1 MSSPFKHYP
10 SKPNRRQCG
19 NAFTLLCNA
28 HDTSGSFL
36 QVFNTT
42 RKGRNARGA
51 ATDKDQDL
59 LRAMLT
65 FACAGLDSLVKQL
78 IKDALPDVI
87 NCNEAAE
94 RTFRTDIERRVRR
107 GEEIDHRFLADVLTR
122 QRPRDRLIE
131 ILVSDLTS
139 QSLQSKD
146 QLLRVGSFFDIQSD
160 LITPDPNDLAKIFT
174 ARNQIVHEMD
184 IYFSPTDGNRRS
196 RTKQDMV
203 ANANEIFRVSKVFL
217 EQVDH
222 KLTSRCANPAGP

>member
-1 MSSPFKHYP
+1 MSSLFKHYP
-10 SKPNRRQCG
+10 SEPNCRQCG
-19 NAFTLLCNA
+19 NAFTLLGNA

-36 QVFNTT
+36 EVFNTT

-94 RTFRTDIERRVRR
+94 LTFRTDIERRIRR
-107 GEEIDHRFLADVLTR
+107 GEEIDHKLLADVLTR
-122 QRPRDRLIE
+122 QKPRDRLIE

-146 QLLRVGSFFDIQSD
+146 QLLRVGSFFDIQSNS
-160 LITPDPNDLAKIFT
+160 ITNDPNRLAGIFT

-184 IYFSPTDGNRRS
+184 ISTDGNRRS
-196 RTKQDMV
+196 RTKQDMI
-203 ANANEIFRVSKVFL
+203 AAANEIFRVSKVFL
-217 EQVDH
+217 EEVDY
-222 KLTSRCANPAGP
+222 KLTI

>member
-1 MSSPFKHYP
+1 MLSLFKHYP
-10 SKPNRRQCG
+10 SKPNCRQYCRQCE
-19 NAFTLLCNA
+19 NAFTLLRNA
-28 HDTSGSFL
+28 HETSGSFL
-36 QVFNTT
+36 EVFNTT

-94 RTFRTDIERRVRR
+94 RTFRTDIERRIRR
-107 GEEIDHRFLADVLTR
+107 EEIAHKLLADVLTR

-146 QLLRVGSFFDIQSD
+146 QLLRVGSFFDIQSNS
-160 LITPDPNDLAKIFT
+160 ITDDPSRLDGIFT

-184 IYFSPTDGNRRS
+184 ISTDGNRRS

-203 ANANEIFRVSKVFL
+203 AATNEIFRVSKVFL
-217 EQVDH
+217 EEVNH
-222 KLTSRCANPAGP
+222 KLTI

>member
-1 MSSPFKHYP
+1 MSSLFEYYP
-10 SKPNRRQCG
+10 SKPNCRQCES
-19 NAFTLLCNA
+19 AFTLLGNA

-36 QVFNTT
+36 EVFNTT

-94 RTFRTDIERRVRR
+94 RTFRTDIERRIRR
-107 GEEIDHRFLADVLTR
+107 EEIAHKLLADVLTR

-146 QLLRVGSFFDIQSD
+146 QLLRVGSFFDIQSNS
-160 LITPDPNDLAKIFT
+160 ITDDPNRLDGIFT

-203 ANANEIFRVSKVFL
+203 AATNEIFRVSKVFL
-217 EQVDH
+217 EEVDH
-222 KLTSRCANPAGP
+222 KLTI

>member
-1 MSSPFKHYP
+1 MSSLFGHYP
-10 SKPNRRQCG
+10 SEPNCQQCR
-19 NAFTLLCNA
+19 NAFTLLRNA

-36 QVFNTT
+36 EVFNTT
-42 RKGRNARGA
+42 RKGRKARGA
-51 ATDKDQDL
+51 STDKDQDL

-94 RTFRTDIERRVRR
+94 RTFRTDIERRIRR
-107 GEEIDHRFLADVLTR
+107 GEEIDHRLLADVLT
-122 QRPRDRLIE
+122 QKKPRDRLIE

-146 QLLRVGSFFDIQSD
+146 QLLRVGSFFDIQSNS
-160 LITPDPNDLAKIFT
+160 ITNDPNGLARIFT

-184 IYFSPTDGNRRS
+184 IDFSPTNRNRRS
-196 RTKQDMV
+196 RTKQNMV
-203 ANANEIFRVSKVFL
+203 AATNEIFRVSKVFL
-217 EQVDH
+217 EEVDH
-222 KLTSRCANPAGP
+222 KLK

>member
-1 MSSPFKHYP
+1 MSSLFKHYP
-10 SKPNRRQCG
+10 SEPNCRQCG
-19 NAFTLLCNA
+19 NAFTLLGNA
-28 HDTSGSFL
+28 LDTSGSFL
-36 QVFNTT
+36 EVFNTT
-42 RKGRNARGA
+42 RKGRNAREA
-51 ATDKDQDL
+51 VTDKDQDL

-94 RTFRTDIERRVRR
+94 QTFRTDIERRIRR
-107 GEEIDHRFLADVLTR
+107 GEEIDHRLLADVLTR

-146 QLLRVGSFFDIQSD
+146 QLLRVGSFFDIQSNS
-160 LITPDPNDLAKIFT
+160 ITNDPNRLAGIFT

-184 IYFSPTDGNRRS
+184 ISTDGNRRS

-203 ANANEIFRVSKVFL
+203 AAANEIFRVSKVFL
-217 EQVDH
+217 EEVDH
-222 KLTSRCANPAGP
+222 KLTI